1 MKEENELHQLWDK
14 LFKVIGDKFPEDILR
29 FVCPDKKL
37 KYKGKY
43 EQERVVIEYQTADLN
58 FWIMDGKVRKLLNIE
73 PYSNWKKEIPEL
85 VFTRNGIITKS
96 LDYKYEVISIVVL
109 LEKKHREGLY
119 SVSLGK
125 EMINKYHFPVIDF
138 QDVEKIFKEF
148 SPLAPLIL
156 KVDRS
161 YESKVI
167 GLVKA
172 DKLLG
177 AMTVL
182 VLNRLGLSQ
191 EEALKM
197 IGTELEEFR
206 EILLEVPIMKDVFEE
221 WKLED
226 LRRRILQIIDLR
238 FKKPKKVQQEIEKQ
252 IKLIKEEELNLLF
265 NKAVVAEKFD
275 EFKKELDKLVKKA
288 TKTKK

>member
-1 MKEENELHQLWDK
+1 
-14 LFKVIGDKFPEDILR
+14 
-29 FVCPDKKL
+29 
-37 KYKGKY
+37 
-43 EQERVVIEYQTADLN
+43 
-58 FWIMDGKVRKLLNIE
+58 
-73 PYSNWKKEIPEL
+73 
-85 VFTRNGIITKS
+85 
-96 LDYKYEVISIVVL
+96 
-109 LEKKHREGLY
+109 
-119 SVSLGK
+119 
-125 EMINKYHFPVIDF
+125 MINKYHFPVIDF